1 MDAKT
6 CVERLRKKYK
16 TNDIYYIAE
25 KMGVI
30 IHRVPLGTTRGM
42 CYHARRIK
50 QIFLNIDMPPNIEM
64 FVLAHELGHLVMHP
78 KHNAPFLQNTFFNK
92 NRYEIEANTFAINLI
107 MSDLDIM
114 EHWEY
119 TIDEWAMFY
128 GLPREIIEL
137 RFK

>member
-1 MDAKT
+1 MDAKLYAVNL
-6 CVERLRKKYK
+6 CKKYK
-16 TNDIYYIAE
+16 TNNVYKIAK

-30 IHRVPLGTTRGM
+30 IHRVNLGSTRGM
-42 CYHARRIK
+42 CYTAKRVK
-50 QIFLNIDMPPNIEM
+50 QVFLNIDLPQNIER
-64 FVLAHELGHLVMHP
+64 FVLGHELGHLTMHP
-78 KHNAPFLQNTFFNK
+78 EHNAPFLQNTFFNK

-119 TIDEWAMFY
+119 TIDEWAMYY